1 MSIYG
6 VLDAKAMGTNVGVTN
21 GDATVTT
28 SGTLQT
34 HLTILSRSETYW
46 NSVVLHILSS
56 K

>member
-28 SGTLQT
+28 SE
-34 HLTILSRSETYW
+34 LTDGG
-46 NSVVLHILSS
+46 NF
-56 K
+56 